1 MNRKKPFEIT
11 EELKNKIIS
20 AAYKDATWL
29 DRLLVWRL
37 ISKNEE
43 AKRIFDL
50 YRATA
55 NEIAKLTEEEC
66 PGFIVDSAKE
76 KTNATKVN
84 APGFLNDFYSIVFV
98 RPVVSLAVV
107 IVVISAITFGII
119 RNKTV
124 EYEFTEAEIINAD
137 KQAQQALAI
146 VGNIFEQTRS
156 TLEDDV
162 LGNKVSKPLNKGL
175 GIINNLFEGENNEIN

>member
-1 MNRKKPFEIT
+1 MNRKKSFEIT
-11 EELKNKIIS
+11 EELKNKIIA
-20 AAYKDATWL
+20 AAYKDASWH
-29 DRLLVWRL
+29 DRFLVWRL
-37 ISKNEE
+37 ISRNEE
-43 AKRIFDL
+43 AKEIFDS

-55 NEIAKLTEEEC
+55 LEVAKLTEEEC
-66 PGFIVDSAKE
+66 PELVLNSAKE
-76 KTNATKVN
+76 KTVFVKTKK
-84 APGFLNDFYSIVFV
+84 AGFLNDLYTITFA

-107 IVVISAITFGII
+107 LVVISAITFGII

-124 EYEFTEAEIINAD
+124 EYEFTEAEVIEAD

-162 LGNKVSKPLNKGL
+162 LGNKVAAPLNKGL
-175 GIINNLFEGENNEIN
+175 GIINNLFEGEKNEIN

>member
-1 MNRKKPFEIT
+1 
-11 EELKNKIIS
+11 
-20 AAYKDATWL
+20 
-29 DRLLVWRL
+29 V
-37 ISKNEE
+37 
-43 AKRIFDL
+43 
-50 YRATA
+50 
-55 NEIAKLTEEEC
+55 
-66 PGFIVDSAKE
+66 
-76 KTNATKVN
+76 KTNK
-84 APGFLNDFYSIVFV
+84 PGFLNDLYTIAFA

-107 IVVISAITFGII
+107 LVVISAITFGII

-124 EYEFTEAEIINAD
+124 EYEFTEAEVIEAD

-146 VGNIFEQTRS
+146 VSNIFEQTKT